1 MAHIIDGRRS
11 LSRLLIGLVFIV
23 AFVEAATSRGLPS
36 ICVAFAI
43 ATHSL
48 EYLEVRR
55 DGHQRPSLAVYD
67 GIVDGF
73 DHRSGYACF

>member
-1 MAHIIDGRRS
+1 MSIQPID
-11 LSRLLIGLVFIV
+11 LVFIV
-23 AFVEAATSRGLPS
+23 ALLEPATSRGLPS

-55 DGHQRPSLAVYD
+55 DGHHRLSLATYD

-73 DHRSGYACF
+73 DHRTGYACF